1 MSVLVFD
8 LDGTLVSSMEDLVA
22 TLNVVMT
29 TAGHSAIP
37 QEDVAHMVGMGAK
50 VLIQRGLD
58 YNGVAWTDPE
68 IAPLYSH
75 FLDHYAGNLAVRT
88 RPFEGVLPALEVFR
102 NEGWKLA
109 VCTNKAERLTLPLL
123 KELDLGKY
131 FDAVVGGDTFAVSK
145 PHAEPV
151 HGAIERAGGQVAGS
165 IMIGDSGTDINAAR
179 NAGIPVIAVD
189 FGYTPV
195 PVRDLAPD
203 RVISH
208 FDELAAAVAELS
220 PQRPGAVT

>member
-22 TLNVVMT
+22 SLNVVLT
-29 TAGHSAIP
+29 GAGHTAVP
-37 QEDVAHMVGMGAK
+37 QKDVANMVGLGAR

-58 YNGVAWTDPE
+58 FNGIAWTEDDVD
-68 IAPLYSH
+68 ALFGH
-75 FLDHYAGNLAVRT
+75 FLEHYAANIAVHT
-88 RPFEGVLPALEVFR
+88 RPFDGVVTALEAFR
-102 NEGWKLA
+102 EEGWKLA

-123 KELDLGKY
+123 AELDLARH
-131 FDAVVGGDTFAVSK
+131 FDAVVGGDTYARPK

-151 HGAIERAGGQVAGS
+151 HGAIARAGGRTQGS
-165 IMIGDSGTDINAAR
+165 IMIGDSATDINAAR

-195 PVRDLAPD
+195 PVSELGPD

-208 FDELAAAVAELS
+208 FNDLSRAVADL
-220 PQRPGAVT
+220 AVPDVKTS

>member
-29 TAGHSAIP
+29 GAGHAAIP
-37 QEDVAHMVGMGAK
+37 QDEVAHMVGLGAK

-58 YNGVAWTDPE
+58 YNKVPWTDDDV
-68 IAPLYSH
+68 ALLFAR
-75 FLDHYAGNLAVRT
+75 FLDHYAANIAVHT
-88 RPFEGVLPALEVFR
+88 RPFEGVVPALEVLR
-102 NEGWKLA
+102 KAGWKLA

-123 KELDLGKY
+123 DTLDLARH
-131 FDAVVGGDTFAVSK
+131 FDAVVGGDTFDKAK

-151 HGAIERAGGQVAGS
+151 HGAISRAGGKVSGS
-165 IMIGDSGTDINAAR
+165 IMIGDSGTDISAAR

-189 FGYTPV
+189 FGYTTV
-195 PVRDLAPD
+195 PVAELGPD

-208 FDELAAAVAELS
+208 FDELESAVAALA
-220 PQRPGAVT
+220 PAGVRTT

>member
-1 MSVLVFD
+1 MTVLVFD

-22 TLNVVMT
+22 ALNAVL
-29 TAGHSAIP
+29 TANGHSAVP
-37 QEDVAHMVGMGAK
+37 NEDVAHMVGMGAK

-58 YNGVAWTDPE
+58 YNQVTWTDELVEPLFHQFLE
-68 IAPLYSH
+68 FYAANIAVHTRAFDGVVSSLE
-75 FLDHYAGNLAVRT
+75 NLR
-88 RPFEGVLPALEVFR
+88 E
-102 NEGWKLA
+102 EGWKLA

-123 KELDLGKY
+123 EVLDLAKH
-131 FDAVVGGDTFAVSK
+131 FDAVVGGDTFPVSK

-151 HGAIERAGGQVAGS
+151 HGAIERAGGRIEGS

-195 PVRDLAPD
+195 PVTELGPD
-203 RVISH
+203 SVISH
-208 FDELAAAVAELS
+208 FNELAAAIRKVSDRSL
-220 PQRPGAVT
+220 P

>member
-29 TAGHSAIP
+29 HAGHDAIP
-37 QEDVAHMVGMGAK
+37 EDKVAHMVGMGAK

-58 YNGVAWTDPE
+58 YNNVSWTDDT
-68 IAPLYSH
+68 IAPLFQH
-75 FLDHYAGNLAVRT
+75 FLEHYADNSTVHT
-88 RPFEGVLPALEVFR
+88 RPFDGVVNALERFR
-102 NEGWKLA
+102 ADGWKLA

-123 KELDLGKY
+123 EKLDLDRH
-131 FDAVVGGDTFAVSK
+131 FDAVVGGDTYPTAK
-145 PHAEPV
+145 PHAEPLL
-151 HGAIERAGGQVAGS
+151 GAIERAGGSVQGS
-165 IMIGDSGTDINAAR
+165 IMVGDSGPDINAAR

-195 PVRDLAPD
+195 PIRELGPD

-208 FDELAAAVAELS
+208 FDELAGTVADLTALVRTS
-220 PQRPGAVT
+220 

>member
-29 TAGHSAIP
+29 AAGHAAIP
-37 QEDVAHMVGMGAK
+37 SDEVAHMVGMGAK

-58 YNGVAWTDPE
+58 YNGIDWTE
-68 IAPLYSH
+68 ETVEPLFQH
-75 FLDHYAGNLAVRT
+75 FLEYYAANIAVHT
-88 RPFEGVLPALEVFR
+88 KPFDGVVRALEAFR
-102 NEGWKLA
+102 EDGWKLA

-123 KELDLGKY
+123 AELDLDKH
-131 FDAVVGGDTFAVSK
+131 FDAVVGGDTFDLPK
-145 PHAEPV
+145 PDAKPV
-151 HGAIERAGGQVAGS
+151 HGAIERAGGTIAGS

-179 NAGIPVIAVD
+179 NAGIPIIAVD

-195 PVRDLAPD
+195 HVSELGPD
-203 RVISH
+203 KVISH
-208 FDELAAAVAELS
+208 FDELAPAVAEVI
-220 PQRPGAVT
+220 QRTA

>member
-29 TAGHSAIP
+29 AAGHNAIP
-37 QEDVAHMVGMGAK
+37 ADDVRNMVGLGAK
-50 VLIQRGLD
+50 VLIRRGLT
-58 YNGVAWTDPE
+58 YNGIDPADE
-68 IAPLYSH
+68 VVAPLYSH
-75 FLDHYAGNLAVRT
+75 FLEHYAANIAVHT
-88 RPFEGVLPALEVFR
+88 RPFDGVVPALEAFR
-102 NEGWKLA
+102 QDGWKLA

-123 KELDLGKY
+123 EALDLSRH
-131 FDAVVGGDTFAVSK
+131 FDAVVGGDTYSVAK

-151 HGAIERAGGQVAGS
+151 HGAITRAGGLVEGS
-165 IMIGDSGTDINAAR
+165 IMIGDSGTDIDAAR

-189 FGYTPV
+189 FGYTTV
-195 PVRDLAPD
+195 PVRELSPD

-208 FDELAAAVAELS
+208 FDELAAAV
-220 PQRPGAVT
+220 RAVGSVPVSL